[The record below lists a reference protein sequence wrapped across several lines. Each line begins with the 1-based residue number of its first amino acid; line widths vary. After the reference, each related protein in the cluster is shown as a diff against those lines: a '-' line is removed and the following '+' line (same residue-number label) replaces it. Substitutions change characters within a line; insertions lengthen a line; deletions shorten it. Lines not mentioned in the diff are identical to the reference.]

1 MPGLSAHDLNFTK
14 VAKVSDI
21 PAGKMKAVKIGDKDI
36 LVANVGGVFYAIAD
50 HCTHEGGRL
59 SMGTLEGGVV
69 TCPLHGSRFDVRTG
83 KSVSG
88 SKFLF
93 FRSKVGDV
101 PSYEV
106 KVVGDDVLVFQRS
119 IWGM

>member
-1 MPGLSAHDLNFTK
+1 LSAHELNFTK
-14 VAKVSDI
+14 VAKTSDI

-50 HCTHEGGRL
+50 RCSHEGGRL
-59 SMGTLEGGVV
+59 SAGTLEGGVV
-69 TCPLHGSRFDVRTG
+69 TCPLHGSKFDVRTG

-88 SKFLF
+88 SKFMF
-93 FRSKVGDV
+93 FRSKVGDL

-106 KVVGDDVLVFQRS
+106 KVEGDDVMVFQRS

>member
-1 MPGLSAHDLNFTK
+1 MSAHNLSFTK
-14 VAKVSDI
+14 VAKTSDI
-21 PAGKMKAVKIGDKDI
+21 PVGKMKAVKIGDKDI
-36 LVANVGGVFYAIAD
+36 LVANVGGVFYAVAD
-50 HCTHEGGRL
+50 HCSHRGGRL
-59 SMGTLEGGVV
+59 SAGTLEGGVV

-88 SKFLF
+88 PRFLF
-93 FRSKVGDV
+93 LRSKVEDV

-106 KVVGDDVLVFQRS
+106 KVEGDDIMVFQRS

>member
-1 MPGLSAHDLNFTK
+1 VPGLSAHDLNFTK
-14 VAKVSDI
+14 VAKASDI
-21 PAGKMKAVKIGDKDI
+21 PVGKMKAVKIGDKDI

-59 SMGTLEGGVV
+59 STGTLEGGVV

-83 KSVSG
+83 KGVSG
-88 SKFLF
+88 SRFLF
-93 FRSKVGDV
+93 FRFKVGDV
-101 PSYEV
+101 ASFEV